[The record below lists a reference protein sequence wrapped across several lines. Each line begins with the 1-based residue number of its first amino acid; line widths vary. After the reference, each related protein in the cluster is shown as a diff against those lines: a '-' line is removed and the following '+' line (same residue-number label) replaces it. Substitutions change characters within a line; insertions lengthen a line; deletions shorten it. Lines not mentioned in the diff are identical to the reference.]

1 MLATVKQLRNALDR
15 VLDKIAAVAQTAS
28 AAIGEVAE
36 TKADKAEIVDLTIP
50 VDGWKNDGTAS
61 CPNYID
67 IKIDGLT
74 AADCVSLTIPPE
86 SAETALEA
94 GMTCTESREGVLRL
108 RARKVPT
115 AAMQASYYIVR

>member
-74 AADCVSLTIPPE
+74 AADCVSLTIP
-86 SAETALEA
+86 
-94 GMTCTESREGVLRL
+94 
-108 RARKVPT
+108 RKAQRQPWKL
-115 AAMQASYYIVR
+115 A